1 MSKKV
6 AIITDSTAYIPD
18 DLIAKHNLTVLPL
31 EVIWGEEIFK
41 DGIDIQPS
49 EFYTRLQT
57 AKVMPSTS
65 QVTIPICRMPLN
77 DW

>member
-6 AIITDSTAYIPD
+6 AIITDSTANIPK
-18 DLIAKHNLTVLPL
+18 DLVSKHNITVLPL
-31 EVIWGEEIFK
+31 EVIWGDETLK

-49 EFYTRLQT
+49 EFYTRLES

-65 QVTIPICRMPLN
+65 QVTIPFM
-77 DW
+77 